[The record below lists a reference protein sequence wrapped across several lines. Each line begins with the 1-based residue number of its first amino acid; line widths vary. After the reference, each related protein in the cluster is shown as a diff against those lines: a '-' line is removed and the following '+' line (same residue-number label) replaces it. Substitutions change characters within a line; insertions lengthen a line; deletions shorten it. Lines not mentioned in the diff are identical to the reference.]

1 MTTNAQLQFVDGPDV
16 NRTWQIP
23 DAETLKIRDD
33 STFRFAGIAV
43 AFGLVFGVAVA
54 ATFGNLPSTLP
65 SPSVAS
71 ADFDAAAPATPV
83 LHEATYAPP
92 VSSRAKQLADTKPS
106 TAVLPIA
113 LKISNSHKSAGI
125 HHRHG
130 VRKAAVAHHSN
141 SLAARTPEAAPKA
154 PVVAAVVPVREELKV
169 NEPATALFFMEGD
182 ATVADFDAGMG
193 RIETDE
199 GKTFLL
205 EKTASESLA
214 GSWQDYHS
222 NVHYRCDQTGNCTI
236 RGAGVTLPNVKMST

>member
-33 STFRFAGIAV
+33 STFRFAGIAI

-54 ATFGNLPSTLP
+54 ATFGNQPGTLA

-71 ADFDAAAPATPV
+71 ADSNAASLTTPAV
-83 LHEATYAPP
+83 YHATHASP
-92 VSSRAKQLADTKPS
+92 VSSQAEQQTTAKPA
-106 TAVLPIA
+106 TAVLPVA
-113 LKISNSHKSAGI
+113 LKNFNSHKSGGV
-125 HHRHG
+125 HHRHS
-130 VRKAAVAHHSN
+130 VRKAAVSHQSN
-141 SLAARTPEAAPKA
+141 SLASRASESAPKA
-154 PVVAAVVPVREELKV
+154 PAVAAALPVREELKV
-169 NEPATALFFMEGD
+169 IEAPAGLFFMEGD
-182 ATVADFDAGMG
+182 ATVADFDAQMG

-199 GKTFLL
+199 GKTFLI

-214 GSWQDYHS
+214 GPWQDYHS
-222 NVHYRCDQTGNCTI
+222 NVHYRCDQMGNCTI